1 MPSNG
6 HGVTKTYWICV
17 VPGCLARLVLHE
29 QTVKNSPNHNHDEQ
43 RAEILVHRS
52 KKMMTLRPTLPAD
65 MDAFT
70 SYFESTWMGTPN
82 RPARFDRL
90 SWNQYDCCLAGLPR
104 SSNLAEGWHN
114 GFRSLVQCSNP
125 TIWKFLEALKLEQG
139 LTDQKITERLM
150 RRPPPQRAAKWIRY
164 DSLLESFMQAYD
176 NQEYEV
182 IDYLSAVSAAL

>member
-1 MPSNG
+1 MVGSDIR
-6 HGVTKTYWICV
+6 K
-17 VPGCLARLVLHE
+17 AF
-29 QTVKNSPNHNHDEQ
+29 Q
-43 RAEILVHRS
+43 RIGALPFIPPEDVHYALQ
-52 KKMMTLRPTLPAD
+52 TLRPTLPAD

-70 SYFESTWMGTPN
+70 LYFESTWMGTPN
-82 RPARFDRL
+82 RPARFDHL

-139 LTDQKITERLM
+139 LTDQKITDRLM

>member
-1 MPSNG
+1 
-6 HGVTKTYWICV
+6 V
-17 VPGCLARLVLHE
+17 VAPRLLLGQGRRKHCPV
-29 QTVKNSPNHNHDEQ
+29 
-43 RAEILVHRS
+43 
-52 KKMMTLRPTLPAD
+52 
-65 MDAFT
+65 
-70 SYFESTWMGTPN
+70 YC
-82 RPARFDRL
+82 
-90 SWNQYDCCLAGLPR
+90 WNQYDCCLAGLPR

-114 GFRSLVQCSNP
+114 GFRSLVQCTNP

-139 LTDQKITERLM
+139 LTDQKITDRLM